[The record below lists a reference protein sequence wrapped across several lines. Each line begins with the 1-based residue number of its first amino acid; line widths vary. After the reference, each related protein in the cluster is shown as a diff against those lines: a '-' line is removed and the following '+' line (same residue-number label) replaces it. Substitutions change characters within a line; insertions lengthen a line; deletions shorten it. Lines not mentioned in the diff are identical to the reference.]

1 MLHKLKNH
9 KDHSDGFTI
18 IEVMIVLAIAGLI
31 LLIVFLAVPALQR
44 SSRNTN
50 RKNDASRLSTS
61 VSDFVSNNNGKL
73 PGPTDASS
81 ILSDAGQLGQLS
93 LTANT
98 TSTPTAKELTVTN
111 ATGLSE
117 PSPAADN
124 EVIVYVGYTCNGAAI
139 QAGNTRQA
147 ALVYPI
153 ENTSGYAWTCIS
165 AL

>member
-1 MLHKLKNH
+1 MKQRN
-9 KDHSDGFTI
+9 DSGFTI

-61 VSDFVSNNNGKL
+61 VSDFVSNNNGML
-73 PGPTDASS
+73 PGASNASS

-93 LTANT
+93 LTAN
-98 TSTPTAKELTVTN
+98 SSSSPTAGELTVTN

-117 PSPAADN
+117 PSTAVDN
-124 EVIVYVGYTCNGAAI
+124 EVIVYVGYTCSGAAI
-139 QAGNTRQA
+139 TTGNTRQA

-153 ENTSGYAWTCIS
+153 ENTSGYSWTCIS